1 MKSFAQL
8 TEKTNNLMIVDSL
21 NMAFSFRGKT
31 KYKDAYLNMIESLKR
46 SYKASKVV
54 IACDKGTST
63 YRQKILPEYKQ
74 NRVEMR
80 ESQTD
85 AERLEFEAFFQE
97 FIAAI
102 DIIKSQGD
110 YPVLQFSGVEA
121 DDISAYICNRYAKNR
136 HIWLISS
143 DKDWDLLVGPNVSRF
158 SYVTRKETT
167 LDNWHEHYDYNPEDH
182 ISIKCL
188 MGDTGDNILGVD
200 KVGPARAKELVQ
212 KYGDTYEIIASL
224 PIDSKYKY
232 IQNLNAFGANNLLR
246 NYRLMDLVSYCE
258 EAIGEDN
265 CKEIDKVIEEYL
277 SV

>member
-1 MKSFAQL
+1 MKTFSEITKL
-8 TEKTNNLMIVDSL
+8 SNNLMIVDSL

-158 SYVTRKETT
+158 SYATRKETT